1 MGAPAARKKGPDKG
15 SETATAPDQAGKH
28 AHVVKSGESFQSK
41 LSSAIG
47 NVFSTDGDLNL
58 DLELIPRTGL
68 HRVSIDL
75 EEVR

>member
-1 MGAPAARKKGPDKG
+1 M
-15 SETATAPDQAGKH
+15 
-28 AHVVKSGESFQSK
+28 KSGESFQSK
-41 LSSAIG
+41 VSSAIG

-58 DLELIPRTGL
+58 DLELIPHTGL